1 METLNMCIRMNEDE
15 KMMSIKNKT
24 YFCVKSPT
32 VFTENRIWDTDL
44 FFKNHRK
51 ENDVRSTIA
60 V

>member
-1 METLNMCIRMNEDE
+1 MCIRMNEDE

>member
-1 METLNMCIRMNEDE
+1 MNEDE
-15 KMMSIKNKT
+15 KMMSIKKNNNL

-44 FFKNHRK
+44 FFKSHRK
-51 ENDVRSTIA
+51 ETDVRSTIA